1 MSPGDVLNAWKANRD
16 AGRLVVAA
24 TCPAEPRALTC
35 ARELRAPV
43 VAVVDSRALLHLIRR
58 GATVLDSLPCVP
70 LRQRLRRLTA
80 RIASSRATARSP
92 LLALWLMALYLRRG
106 NPLCL
111 FSALALL
118 AHFGHAIIRRRV
130 GRRLF
135 DGRA

>member
-1 MSPGDVLNAWKANRD
+1 MVLK
-16 AGRLVVAA
+16 GREKLIYGNENLISAILVILG
-24 TCPAEPRALTC
+24 TL
-35 ARELRAPV
+35 LSMFPV
-43 VAVVDSRALLHLIRR
+43 LILKD
-58 GATVLDSLPCVP
+58 GGSWTFFS
-70 LRQRLRRLTA
+70 
-80 RIASSRATARSP
+80 

-118 AHFGHAIIRRRV
+118 AHFGHAFIRRRV